1 MSEHPISGLMDSS
14 LDNLKKLVDVNSVIG
29 DPIHTPDGTTIIP
42 ISKVSFG
49 FAAGGSDLPTA
60 KPGDLFGGGSGGG
73 VSINPLAFLIV
84 KGDSV
89 RIVHIMEADSTVE
102 KVAGM
107 VPDVIDQI
115 SGLFKGKKEKADSP
129 DQSAEP

>member
-14 LDNLKKLVDVNSVIG
+14 LDNLKKLVDVNSVVG

-60 KPGDLFGGGSGGG
+60 KPSDLFGGGSGGG
-73 VSINPLAFLIV
+73 VSISPLAFLIV
-84 KGDSV
+84 KGESV
-89 RIVHIMEADSTVE
+89 RIVHIMEADNTVE

-115 SGLFKGKKEKADSP
+115 SGLFKGKKSKD
-129 DQSAEP
+129 EPAPGEE